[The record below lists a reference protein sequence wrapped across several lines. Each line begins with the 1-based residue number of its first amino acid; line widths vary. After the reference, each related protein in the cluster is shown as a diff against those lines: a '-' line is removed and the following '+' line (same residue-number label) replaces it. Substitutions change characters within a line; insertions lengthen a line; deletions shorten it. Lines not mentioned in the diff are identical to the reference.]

1 MADLD
6 KLTEAYRMLIE
17 ALGEDP
23 ERPGLKATPA
33 RAARALAH
41 LTRGYQQ
48 TADEVV
54 NQATF
59 ESDNDEMILVRNI
72 EVYSLCEHHLLP
84 FIGRC
89 HIAYLPGER
98 VIGLSK
104 IARLVDV
111 FAARLQIQEN
121 LTEQIAEA
129 VSRASGASGVGVVL
143 EAKHMCMMMRGVE
156 KQNSTMTTSMM
167 LGRFRQDARTRGEF
181 LNLIRAPDSGI
192 V

>member
-1 MADLD
+1 MADLE
-6 KLTEAYRMLIE
+6 KLTEAYRLLIE

-23 ERPGLKATPA
+23 ERPGLKATPG

-41 LTRGYQQ
+41 LTRGYEQ

-54 NQATF
+54 NKATF

>member
-1 MADLD
+1 MADLE
-6 KLTEAYRMLIE
+6 KLTEAYRLLIE

-23 ERPGLKATPA
+23 ERPGLQATPG

-41 LTRGYQQ
+41 LTRGYRQ